1 MKTTSF
7 RQLLLLN
14 AFWVPLNF
22 QASAILA
29 IAVPAALLRLPGI
42 NHTAVLAVLASAV
55 ATVAMVVP
63 PIAGAIS
70 DAARRRG
77 GRRRGMIVTG
87 ALVNVAGLVWL
98 GFAHGLP
105 LFTAAILLVILG
117 QSISLAAY
125 QPLIP
130 EAVPQPQ
137 WGIASGYQGIATL
150 VGNVA
155 GLAIGGLFSSTVT
168 FLAAAA
174 IVVLGALTL
183 WGVHE
188 GPSQQAQAEHL
199 HIGSWRNF
207 GIAFASRFLINFGLT
222 LLMTFVLFFFNDVLK
237 YDNPSAGT
245 GLFGGLA
252 LVGAIVTSLWMGHV
266 SDRIQRKYMVA
277 LAGIPMTLAILG
289 FAIAPSPRWI
299 AELALLFGLGY
310 GAFVSTGWA
319 LAIDSVPQLRDV
331 ARDLGIWGV
340 ASGLPGI
347 LAPIFGGWLLQ
358 RFGNT
363 FTGYQ
368 IMFYVAS
375 LSFALSSVTVLFI
388 RSSRS
393 AQQLAA

>member
-1 MKTTSF
+1 MISPNVRK
-7 RQLLLLN
+7 LLLLN
-14 AFWVPLNF
+14 AFWIPLNF

-29 IAVPAALLRLPGI
+29 IAVPAALLRIPGI

-63 PIAGAIS
+63 PLAGIIS
-70 DAARRRG
+70 DRWRQRGIRRRS
-77 GRRRGMIVTG
+77 MILFG
-87 ALVNVAGLVWL
+87 AAINVAGLLWL
-98 GFAHGLP
+98 AFPAGLHV
-105 LFTAAILLVILG
+105 FTVALLLVILG

-130 EAVPQPQ
+130 EAVPPSQ

-150 VGNVA
+150 VGNVG
-155 GLAIGGLFSSTVT
+155 GLAVGGLASPAVT
-168 FLAAAA
+168 FLSAAA
-174 IVVLGALTL
+174 IVALGALAVL
-183 WGVHE
+183 PIVE
-188 GPSQQAQAEHL
+188 GGFSEAEHT

-207 GIAFASRFLINFGLT
+207 GVAFLSRFLINFGLT

-237 YDNPSAGT
+237 FKNPAGGT

-266 SDRIQRKYMVA
+266 SDRVERKYVVA
-277 LAGIPMTLAILG
+277 LAGVPMTLAILG
-289 FAIAPSPRWI
+289 FAIAPSARWI
-299 AELALLFGLGY
+299 LELALLFGLGY

-347 LAPIFGGWLLQ
+347 IAPIFGGWLLQ
-358 RFGNT
+358 RYGST
-363 FTGYQ
+363 FKGYQ
-368 IMFYVAS
+368 ILFYVAA
-375 LSFALSSVTVLFI
+375 LTFALSSVTVLFV
-388 RSSRS
+388 RGRKRRP
-393 AQQLAA
+393 AVGP